1 MELPPTSP
9 SSLASEPVL
18 RDPWQP
24 PDQIIPLNGP
34 LERRKFPPLLM
45 LFVVLIGGFILFQV
59 LAAVSA
65 IAIIFAQGASMDDLA
80 NAQQLM
86 EDNMGPLLIGNTIG
100 QFFGLALPVWM
111 LVYLHTRYNLAFLR
125 IRPVNWQMIG
135 LSIVGLAALMPLTW
149 WLGSINSKLPLP
161 EWLEQ
166 LEQSQMD
173 MIEQVISQD
182 LGLVFLLFMMAVTP
196 AICEEI
202 MFRGYI
208 QRQFER
214 SIGVVGAIVVTGIIF
229 GLYHLRLTQAIPLA
243 LIGIYLSYLTWRT
256 GSLWPAVIV
265 HFANNA
271 FSIILGDYVA
281 RQPDMD
287 METLENVDVPIGIV
301 LAAALVLAGIVYT
314 MQKQAEQSESKVS
327 GSELEA

>member
-1 MELPPTSP
+1 MESP
-9 SSLASEPVL
+9 LSPASSSFSPEPVL

-24 PDQIIPLNGP
+24 PDQMIPLNGP

-45 LFVVLIGGFILFQV
+45 LFAVLIGGFILFQV

-65 IAIIFAQGASMDDLA
+65 VAIIFANGATMEDLS
-80 NAQQLM
+80 NAQELM
-86 EDNMGPLLIGNTIG
+86 TDNMGPLLIGNTIG
-100 QFFGLALPVWM
+100 QFLGLALPVWM

-125 IRPVNWQMIG
+125 IRPTTWKMMA
-135 LSIVGLAALMPLTW
+135 LSVVGLAALMPITW
-149 WLGSINSKLPLP
+149 WLGSMNSNLPLP

-173 MIEQVISQD
+173 MIEQVIEQD
-182 LGLVFLLFMMAVTP
+182 LGLVFLLLMMAVTP

-214 SIGVVGAIVVTGIIF
+214 SIGVVWAIVLTGIIF
-229 GLYHLRLTQAIPLA
+229 GLYHLRLTQVLPLA
-243 LIGIYLSYLTWRT
+243 VIGIYLSYLTWKT

-265 HFANNA
+265 HFLNNA
-271 FSIILGDYVA
+271 FSIALGDYVA

-287 METLENVDVPIGIV
+287 MEALENMEVPFGVVI
-301 LAAALVLAGIVYT
+301 AAVALMGGVIYA
-314 MQKQAEQSESKVS
+314 MQRVRSPGPGVQNID
-327 GSELEA
+327 G

>member
-1 MELPPTSP
+1 MESP
-9 SSLASEPVL
+9 LSASSSSSEL
-18 RDPWQP
+18 SIRDPWQP
-24 PDQIIPLNGP
+24 PDQRIPLTGP

-65 IAIIFAQGASMDDLA
+65 IAIIFANGASMDDLA

-100 QFFGLALPVWM
+100 QFLGLALPVWM

-125 IRPVNWQMIG
+125 IRPTTWRMMA
-135 LSIVGLAALMPLTW
+135 LSVVGLAALMPITW
-149 WLGSINSKLPLP
+149 WLGSINSNLPLP

-173 MIEQVISQD
+173 MIEQVIEQD
-182 LGLVFLLFMMAVTP
+182 LGLVFLLLMMAVTP

-214 SIGVVGAIVVTGIIF
+214 SIGIVGAIVLTGIIF
-229 GLYHLRLTQAIPLA
+229 GLYHLRLTQVLPLA
-243 LIGIYLSYLTWRT
+243 LIGIYLSYLTWKT
-256 GSLWPAVIV
+256 GSLWPAIIV
-265 HFANNA
+265 HFLNNA
-271 FSIILGDYVA
+271 FSIGLGDYVA

-287 METLENVDVPIGIV
+287 MEALENMEVPVGIV
-301 LAAALVLAGIVYT
+301 IGAVALLSGVVYA
-314 MQKQAEQSESKVS
+314 MQRARIPESEVRSVDS
-327 GSELEA
+327 